1 MHSVETGF
9 VLIYT
14 SLNPNSINIAKSLLE
29 SEGIPCTIEGEITNQ
44 VMSGYVGTTWIKLF
58 VPVSEAE
65 RSGILLE
72 EAGFTPEP
80 AEAEDEGRDEVGC
93 STGTAK
99 LGRQITLILIAI
111 LLVLGL
117 LGLYTYF
124 VQ

>member
-14 SLNPNSINIAKSLLE
+14 SPNPNSINIAKSLLE

-58 VPVSEAE
+58 IPVSEAE
-65 RSGILLE
+65 RSGILLK
-72 EAGFTPEP
+72 EAGFTPES
-80 AEAEDEGRDEVGC
+80 AEAEDEGRDGVGG